1 MPSTTS
7 ATGRRKRSKKIGI
20 QRGDARHSRAW
31 ASAVDRFFASYG
43 DRKDEKFRPLS
54 PDEEREM
61 VERLKDDRD
70 ALVEGLVNHAVFLAV
85 NVAGRYAHFNRDYD
99 TLLSAAM
106 MGLNIAARKFDPN
119 RKNRFSTYAVWYI
132 QNQIFDDTID
142 NSYVKHIT
150 TKTSVYLDSPE
161 FTRERDEENF
171 SYRAF
176 RDMVEPSHA
185 YKLRDER
192 TPYERISDEESDDA
206 RRNLIGRITASV
218 AASALPQRDKTV
230 YEGLYVKGLRPSDV
244 AKEMG
249 ITTNAVVHS
258 RMRVTEYISSRFS
271 EDYAKTK

>member
-132 QNQIFDDTID
+132 RNQIFDDTID

-258 RMRVTEYISSRFS
+258 RMRVTEYISSQFS